1 MKKLSLIKLS
11 IFLIFIF
18 TSYPFKSEGNVFN
31 YVDFPINIRLGW
43 NQFTD
48 LSLGINKFCFTDQES
63 EVKTELVLID
73 GGDAEITFYNSNN
86 VATRRGQATWRGSSD
101 GPGGDMAK
109 IYLRLSTGVTLTFRA
124 VVDQYTSN
132 ITMLIDSKDNI
143 WALCY

>member
-1 MKKLSLIKLS
+1 MNKLSVIKIS

-18 TSYPFKSEGNVFN
+18 TSHPFKSEGNAFN
-31 YVDFPINIRLGW
+31 SVGFPIKMRLSW
-43 NQFTD
+43 DRFID
-48 LSLGINKFCFTDQES
+48 VSLGINKFCFTDQGTG
-63 EVKTELVLID
+63 VKIELVLID

-143 WALCY
+143 